1 MSNILKV
8 TTPPTGYDNNAINK
22 QTTSQ
27 QAENMSVKN
36 PVDPSRVVRA
46 DGRNQANNQQDAAQK
61 GVSAESNFGNFVQ
74 SLRDLPKLEDI
85 MTKMIFSGMAN
96 VVESGISKGTAAEIQ
111 ALFRSLNMSPE
122 ELADFVKARWRGRT
136 GCRDPYLTCFAR

>member
-27 QAENMSVKN
+27 QAESMSVKN

-46 DGRNQANNQQDAAQK
+46 DGRNQANNQQDGPEGCVCGIK
-61 GVSAESNFGNFVQ
+61 FWKFCPVSA
-74 SLRDLPKLEDI
+74 
-85 MTKMIFSGMAN
+85 
-96 VVESGISKGTAAEIQ
+96 
-111 ALFRSLNMSPE
+111 
-122 ELADFVKARWRGRT
+122 
-136 GCRDPYLTCFAR
+136 

>member
-46 DGRNQANNQQDAAQK
+46 DGRNQANNQQDAAQNVGGPVDVEIQPGEGNQHRQNQRRLPERVSSSFQRK
-61 GVSAESNFGNFVQ
+61 HRSEGGGGVSRG
-74 SLRDLPKLEDI
+74 K
-85 MTKMIFSGMAN
+85 G
-96 VVESGISKGTAAEIQ
+96 GIP
-111 ALFRSLNMSPE
+111 R
-122 ELADFVKARWRGRT
+122 RRR
-136 GCRDPYLTCFAR
+136 